1 MGKVKIVFITEDIFG
16 ESIGGVEQHIYH
28 VGIQLA
34 RLGKEVIILSL
45 QAGRIDTRKEE
56 IIFEDKGTVTTI
68 KIVKKN
74 FLIRLFEY
82 LEKKVPGSLGMF
94 VAFMGKLLPN
104 VYFRTL
110 LKEVR
115 KLSPDIVHQHD
126 YLASIVAS
134 KVISKSIPVVF
145 TNHTGQYLFLE
156 KNKFSRYIQSKLISH
171 YSAVIGPSIE
181 LTPNDE
187 RSHYISNGVD
197 LDFFSGEK
205 SDYLLGDRVVFIC
218 PRRWAPTK
226 GVKYFAEALTLISDD
241 YKDKVFVLFAGSD
254 SDDYPWYRD
263 QVLELLQDLP
273 SGMYS
278 LLGNLS
284 QADLRDSFLKSDV
297 VVIPSL
303 MEATS
308 LAAMEGMAC
317 GLPVL
322 STDVG
327 GMPSVVK
334 DGLTGWMVPPENSG
348 AIAKMITM
356 IVDKNF
362 CLETMGENAASFVR
376 ENKSWVSIAAEVS
389 DIYEN
394 IEF

>member
-278 LLGNLS
+278 LLGNIS
-284 QADLRDSFLKSDV
+284 QADLRDYFLKSDV

-334 DGLTGWMVPPENSG
+334 DGLTGWMVPPGNSG

-362 CLETMGENAASFVR
+362 CLETMGKNAASFVR

>member
-45 QAGRIDTRKEE
+45 QAGSIDTRKEE

-197 LDFFSGEK
+197 LDFFAGEK